1 MSAQV
6 IPLPVGECPVCGY
19 PALRPDGH
27 ADWCGRIARRNREDA
42 LEALMHDIVHPPLAV
57 PPTGSTIPGESPR
70 GTYPPVVSLPVSNTS
85 TGIGER
91 RDSGFF
97 DDVA

>member
-1 MSAQV
+1 MSATV

-19 PALRPDGH
+19 PALRPEGH

-42 LEALMHDIVHPPLAV
+42 LEALMHDIVHPPLAHPSV
-57 PPTGSTIPGESPR
+57 VVHLDGKARPATSSPPR
-70 GTYPPVVSLPVSNTS
+70 VVKAADHAARV
-85 TGIGER
+85 GR
-91 RDSGFF
+91 RVGGFF